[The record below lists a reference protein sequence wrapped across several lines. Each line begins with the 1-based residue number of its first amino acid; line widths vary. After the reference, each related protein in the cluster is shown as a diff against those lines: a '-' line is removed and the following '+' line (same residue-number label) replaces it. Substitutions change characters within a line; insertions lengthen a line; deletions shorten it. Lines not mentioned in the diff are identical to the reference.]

1 METEKRIEI
10 TKYFE
15 EVEAKEE
22 NKEYEGY
29 FCSLAEV
36 LTISILGTL
45 CGLKN
50 MKQIH
55 QWSINERSKKLLK
68 THFGINHIPC
78 YYWQLKL
85 MQMIKVESL
94 NECFINWVTSMLP
107 ADKKD
112 ITVSFDGKTIRSTSK
127 LSGYEKP
134 LHIVSAHIA
143 QLGVTFGSLA
153 TEDKSNEIPTV
164 RELIKLL
171 DISGC
176 LVVADALNC
185 QKATA
190 EAIIDAEADYLLN
203 VKDNHE
209 TLKEDIEDYIQD
221 DVLRNEMETTRTVE
235 KNRGRFEERTAFVTN
250 EIEWLYGKEDWK
262 GITTI
267 GAINRRV
274 TDKSEETSESW
285 HYFISSRDLSAEELL
300 DHARL
305 EWSVEVMHWLLDVH
319 YTEDSC
325 RIADKAGQKNLN
337 KIRKIALNITRQYK
351 TKIDSKRPMSNI
363 MLDCL
368 LEPEM
373 ILEVLTGAVF

>member
-15 EVEAKEE
+15 EVKAKEE
-22 NKEYEGY
+22 NEEYEGY
-29 FCSLAEV
+29 KCSLAEV
-36 LTISILGTL
+36 LTICILGSL

-55 QWSINERSKKLLK
+55 QWSINERSKNLLK
-68 THFGINHIPC
+68 SHFGITHIPC
-78 YYWQLKL
+78 YFWQLTL
-85 MQMIKVESL
+85 MQRIKVESL
-94 NECFINWVTSMLP
+94 NECFINWVTSLLP
-107 ADKKD
+107 EDKD
-112 ITVSFDGKTIRSTSK
+112 LTISFDGKTVCSTSK

-143 QLGVTFGSLA
+143 QLGITFGSLA

-185 QKATA
+185 QKDTA

-209 TLKEDIEDYIQD
+209 TLKEDIEDYVQD
-221 DVLRNEMETTRTVE
+221 EVLKREMDSARTVE
-235 KNRGRFEERTAFVTN
+235 KNRGRLEERTAYVTN

-262 GITTI
+262 DLTTI
-267 GAINRRV
+267 GAINRV
-274 TDKSEETSESW
+274 FTDKSGETSETW
-285 HYFISSRDLSAEELL
+285 HYFISSRDLSAEQLL
-300 DHARL
+300 EHARL

-325 RIADKAGQKNLN
+325 RVADKAGQKNLN
-337 KIRKIALNITRQYK
+337 KIRKIALNLHRQFK
-351 TKIDSKRPMSNI
+351 TKTASKRPMSNV
-363 MLDCL
+363 MFDCL
-368 LEPEM
+368 LDPEM
-373 ILEVLTGAVF
+373 ILEVLAGATS